1 MSFFWIVSIL
11 LFFELAYAFMM
22 ISSMFHNVKQLFQ
35 TLKQEFNNNK
45 KVALPWDISKMK
57 NDSKRQGFECLSW
70 DNILF
75 YIHTYCLQ
83 YERVH
88 FEYLLEMKIFI
99 FFCPMVTDF
108 TNLTRFTHY
117 WLCELYGKRAQET
130 PTIIKTSRI
139 RRTAREH
146 IW

>member
-1 MSFFWIVSIL
+1 
-11 LFFELAYAFMM
+11 
-22 ISSMFHNVKQLFQ
+22 MFHNVKQLFQ

-45 KVALPWDISKMK
+45 KVALPWDILKTK
-57 NDSKRQGFECLSW
+57 NDSKKQGFEYISG

-99 FFCPMVTDF
+99 SFCPMVTDF
-108 TNLTRFTHY
+108 TNLTRFTL
-117 WLCELYGKRAQET
+117 LCHAECVKIVQRLFQVILLEKS
-130 PTIIKTSRI
+130 K
-139 RRTAREH
+139 
-146 IW
+146 

>member
-1 MSFFWIVSIL
+1 
-11 LFFELAYAFMM
+11 MM
-22 ISSMFHNVKQLFQ
+22 ISFMFHNVKQLFQ

-45 KVALPWDISKMK
+45 KVSLPWDISKMK

-75 YIHTYCLQ
+75 HIHTYCLQ

-108 TNLTRFTHY
+108 TNLTRFT
-117 WLCELYGKRAQET
+117 LLPLPVGRSKD
-130 PTIIKTSRI
+130 TS
-139 RRTAREH
+139 TAPKVWPFSSPL
-146 IW
+146 IYYY

>member
-1 MSFFWIVSIL
+1 
-11 LFFELAYAFMM
+11 MM
-22 ISSMFHNVKQLFQ
+22 ISFMFYNVKQLFQ

-88 FEYLLEMKIFI
+88 FEYLLEIKIFI

-108 TNLTRFTHY
+108 TNLTRFTQGGGGERT
-117 WLCELYGKRAQET
+117 LLNMDFTLNRGLYIVFSFKN
-130 PTIIKTSRI
+130 IV
-139 RRTAREH
+139 
-146 IW
+146 

>member
-1 MSFFWIVSIL
+1 
-11 LFFELAYAFMM
+11 MM
-22 ISSMFHNVKQLFQ
+22 ISFMFHNVKQLFQ

-108 TNLTRFTHY
+108 TNLTRFTLKGSFVH
-117 WLCELYGKRAQET
+117 
-130 PTIIKTSRI
+130 SRMDCKV
-139 RRTAREH
+139 TTMTKCFSTFTTLMFFDGL
-146 IW
+146 

>member
-1 MSFFWIVSIL
+1 
-11 LFFELAYAFMM
+11 MM
-22 ISSMFHNVKQLFQ
+22 ISFMFHNVKQLFQ

-88 FEYLLEMKIFI
+88 FEYLLEIKIFI
-99 FFCPMVTDF
+99 FFCPMVMDF
-108 TNLTRFTHY
+108 TNLTRFTHHIKVNTWETRHGFALGTRCATAVVSY
-117 WLCELYGKRAQET
+117 KYMKRHNPNIQYRWQK
-130 PTIIKTSRI
+130 PIVL
-139 RRTAREH
+139 
-146 IW
+146 

>member
-1 MSFFWIVSIL
+1 
-11 LFFELAYAFMM
+11 MM
-22 ISSMFHNVKQLFQ
+22 ISFMFHNVKQLFQ

-108 TNLTRFTHY
+108 TNLTRFTPKLSGGHRIF
-117 WLCELYGKRAQET
+117 LGRGTSQFFMGKLALIFWYV
-130 PTIIKTSRI
+130 PFL
-139 RRTAREH
+139 
-146 IW
+146 

>member
-1 MSFFWIVSIL
+1 
-11 LFFELAYAFMM
+11 MM
-22 ISSMFHNVKQLFQ
+22 ISFMFHNVKQLFQ

-108 TNLTRFTHY
+108 TNLTRFTHIGTVN
-117 WLCELYGKRAQET
+117 CKGHHEL
-130 PTIIKTSRI
+130 
-139 RRTAREH
+139 H
-146 IW
+146 IHM

>member
-1 MSFFWIVSIL
+1 MSFFLIVSIL

-22 ISSMFHNVKQLFQ
+22 ISFMFHNVKQLFQ

-108 TNLTRFTHY
+108 TNLTRFT
-117 WLCELYGKRAQET
+117 LRT
-130 PTIIKTSRI
+130 RIIYVIKFTN
-139 RRTAREH
+139 
-146 IW
+146 

>member
-1 MSFFWIVSIL
+1 
-11 LFFELAYAFMM
+11 MM
-22 ISSMFHNVKQLFQ
+22 ISFMFHNVKQLFQ

-45 KVALPWDISKMK
+45 KVVLPWDISKIK

-108 TNLTRFTHY
+108 TNLTRFTLIH
-117 WLCELYGKRAQET
+117 LHLVAERE
-130 PTIIKTSRI
+130 IDSKTRI
-139 RRTAREH
+139 YFKLDDNHE
-146 IW
+146 IN